1 VGKFYNNIL
10 GVLLVV
16 EYLKVRVIF
25 VEEQRKLIHHCF
37 RFNRFN
43 APLILWQVQF
53 IHDPLYQFFSRRPK
67 LSDMLDETLT
77 DLQVPLLVAN
87 RLNQLVKRVL
97 VLHIP
102 ALLFELL
109 KIRLHLRLTTVV
121 LVDDP
126 LDLVLALLGHRLLW
140 SNVLLIYILP
150 VGINFNFIP
159 YPEFI
164 R

>member
-1 VGKFYNNIL
+1 MGKFYNNIL

-16 EYLKVRVIF
+16 EYLKVRIIF
-25 VEEQRKLIHHCF
+25 VKEQRK
-37 RFNRFN
+37 
-43 APLILWQVQF
+43 QF
-53 IHDPLYQFFSRRPK
+53 IHDPLYQIFSRRPK
-67 LSDMLDETLT
+67 LADMLDETLT

-109 KIRLHLRLTTVV
+109 KIRLHLRLTTAV

-126 LDLVLALLGHRLLW
+126 LDLILALLGHRLLW